1 MGTHNKDLIKEALT
15 DRADSLFREI
25 WGEPDRP
32 SAREWR
38 ARADNAL
45 WMDMQAKRGSW
56 ANHKTGEKGDI
67 LNFFAVHIC
76 GLSRASDDFPRVL
89 EEAASWL
96 GMDRAAPFD
105 RAALKARHTARRI
118 EAEKAEAAEAR
129 AKAATAAHLIQ
140 QARPVT
146 GSPAAAYLA
155 GRGIAAE
162 SWPETV
168 AYLPPVKPCKG
179 VLHPDR
185 AALTVWAT
193 DEAGNVMGGQRVL
206 ILPDGSKAPMPKGEG
221 KPAFGS
227 IAGYPARFP
236 ARVEG
241 GPLCIAEGPE
251 TALAIW
257 HATGFEVWAVFG
269 ASGFE
274 PAPVPTGRKVVFC
287 PDRDAQ
293 KSPARKA
300 FQKAIEAHAARGV
313 QVWIAEAPEPEGS
326 KHDLADTLQQAGAA
340 AVAHA
345 IAQAKPRETTAAHNL
360 LPVMPSVIEAR
371 KAVQEALSAFW
382 MQAQEGSPFHVLKVP
397 TGVGKTRALIQ
408 MVGRVIAEL
417 RAQGDMRAV
426 LIYAPD
432 HKLNDQILRDF
443 KRYAS
448 WVTVMVRRGRPAD
461 NPDRPGEKMCRNLPA
476 VERAQSFVLD
486 VSKTV
491 CRACPFADD
500 CAYLA
505 SQKRQADV
513 YILPHAALG
522 NKPPATV
529 KEFAQGIAFVAIDE
543 SPDMIARAGTI
554 AVAALDGMRATQTPG
569 QWETEDSALAREAD
583 LRAWR
588 GQLAR
593 LIAENGEG
601 PIEADPVELTFTI
614 DDLRAAA
621 KAEWGRKIDDP
632 DHPEDDLAQNKTIKR
647 MARIWRELA
656 DMLEEGRPRTARLV
670 VFNDAEAGLSVRVK
684 ALKELHKDI
693 ARAPRILLDATAD
706 RRVTEAALGAVDTWR
721 EVQAD
726 ASHMRIAQ
734 DAEQS
739 LSMSMLQADLEG
751 KGSDA
756 ARKAAPNNRQKLIQ
770 LIRKRWAKFG
780 RQAGAV
786 ITYKATAEAIRPHVP
801 EGVTVMH
808 FGAVRGRNDVESV
821 RWLLIA
827 GRMQPSHYDSITMA
841 ETLTGLPVEGVSEQ
855 IEAQRL
861 WRDDRGQWTETTQV
875 RGFTDPMAQAC
886 LKAVRDA
893 DLMQALGRGR
903 GVNRT
908 EADPLDVLVIGDGFL
923 SVPVHN
929 AAGAWADMTRRDV
942 IEGQLALG
950 GIAYAGAKAAFYA
963 YGTTLFTSHDAVKKA
978 LQRLGDIP
986 LIDTYREMSPS
997 PMALVRLKRSKRAP
1011 DWTEA
1016 LIDLAQH
1023 PDPRAGIEAQLGELA
1038 AFEVIEAPQL
1048 PSMQGKEAPAPAPV
1062 STMQESLP
1070 EPTHA
1075 PPKRLVRLPPDRQ
1088 IKSSMLAAWLAE
1100 RLSGDLPASYRQGSR
1115 WKVPKGE
1122 GRPWLVALGGNLNA
1136 GARSLKAANGIAF
1149 QLAG

>member
-38 ARADNAL
+38 ARADDSL
-45 WMDMQAKRGSW
+45 WMDMQAKRGRW
-56 ANHKTGEKGDI
+56 QNHKTGEKGDI

-89 EEAASWL
+89 REAARWL
-96 GMDRAAPFD
+96 GLDTAAPFD
-105 RAALKARHTARRI
+105 TAALKARQAARQI
-118 EAEKAEAAEAR
+118 EAEKAEAIEAR
-129 AKAATAAHLIQ
+129 AKAATVAKLRE
-140 QARPVT
+140 QAQHIA

-179 VLHPDR
+179 ILHPDR

-193 DEAGNVMGGQRVL
+193 DDAGNVMGGQRVL
-206 ILPDGSKAPMPKGEG
+206 ILPDGSKAPMPKDEG
-221 KPAFGS
+221 KPSFGS

-236 ARVEG
+236 ARIEG
-241 GPLCIAEGPE
+241 GPLCVAEGPE
-251 TALAIW
+251 TALSIW

-287 PDRDAQ
+287 PDRDAPDSQ
-293 KSPARKA
+293 ARKG
-300 FQKAIEAHAARGV
+300 FEKAIAAHAARGV
-313 QVWIAEAPEPEGS
+313 QVWIAEPPEPEGS
-326 KHDLADTLQQAGAA
+326 KRDLNDTLQRAGMD
-340 AVAHA
+340 AVADA
-345 IAQAKPRETTAAHNL
+345 IVQAKPYRAAENADPL
-360 LPVMPSVIEAR
+360 RPLPSVTEAR
-371 KAVQEALSAFW
+371 KAVQEALGAFW
-382 MQAQEGSPFHVLKVP
+382 KEAQESNPFHVLKVP
-397 TGVGKTRALIQ
+397 TGVGKTQALIQ

-443 KRYAS
+443 ARYAPKVL
-448 WVTVMVRRGRPAD
+448 VTVRRGRGAD

-491 CRACPFADD
+491 CRVCPFADD

-543 SPDMIARAGTI
+543 SPDMIAKERTI

-569 QWETEDSALAREAD
+569 QWETKDSALAREAD

-588 GQLAR
+588 GQLEK

-601 PIEADPVELTFTI
+601 PIEADRVELTFTI

-632 DHPEDDLAQNKTIKR
+632 DRPEDDLAQNKTIKR

-656 DMLEEGRPRTARLV
+656 DMLEQGRPRTARLV
-670 VFNDAEAGLSVRVK
+670 VFNDAEAGLSVRVR

-706 RRVTEAALGAVDTWR
+706 RRMTEAALGAVGTWR

-726 ASHMRIAQ
+726 APHMRIAQ
-734 DAEQS
+734 DADQS
-739 LSMSMLQADLEG
+739 LSKSMMQADLEG
-751 KGSDA
+751 KGSDT
-756 ARKAAPNNRQKLIQ
+756 ARKAAENNRQKLIQ

-780 RQAGAV
+780 RQEGAV
-786 ITYKATAEAIRPHVP
+786 ITYKATADAIRPHVP

-808 FGAVRGRNDVESV
+808 FGAVRGRNDVENV

-827 GRMQPSHYDSITMA
+827 GRMQPSHYDSIKMA
-841 ETLTGLPVEGVSEQ
+841 ETLTGLPVEGGFAQ
-855 IEAQRL
+855 IEGQRR
-861 WRDDRGQWTETTQV
+861 WRDDRGEWTETAQV

-886 LKAVRDA
+886 LEAVRDA

-908 EADPLDVLVIGDGFL
+908 EAEPLDVLVIGDGFL

-929 AAGAWADMTRRDV
+929 AAGAWADMTRRNV
-942 IEGQLALG
+942 IEEQLGQG
-950 GIAYAGAKAAFYA
+950 GIAYAGAAAAFTA
-963 YGTTLFTSHDAVKKA
+963 YGTRLFTSHDAVKKA

-1038 AFEVIEAPQL
+1038 AFEVIEAPQT
-1048 PSMQGKEAPAPAPV
+1048 V

-1075 PPKRLVRLPPDRQ
+1075 PPKRLVMLPPERQ
-1088 IKSSMLAAWLAE
+1088 IKSPMLAAWLSE
-1100 RLSGDLPASYRQGSR
+1100 RLSDDLPASYRGGSR
-1115 WKVPKGE
+1115 WKVPKGD

-1136 GARSLKAANGIAF
+1136 GARSLNAANGMALH
-1149 QLAG
+1149 LAG